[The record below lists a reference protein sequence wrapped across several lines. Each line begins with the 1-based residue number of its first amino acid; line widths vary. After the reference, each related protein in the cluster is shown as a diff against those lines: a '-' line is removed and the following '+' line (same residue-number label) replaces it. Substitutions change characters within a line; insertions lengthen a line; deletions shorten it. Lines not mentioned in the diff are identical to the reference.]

1 MKIRSVSALLITL
14 MAVTLTGCQKHD
26 EDTASGPPASG
37 PAPGA
42 PGSPPIPG
50 AGTPPG
56 TPVNPT
62 GHPTPPAAG
71 STGNEI
77 MIRNVKNALI
87 SQKVYTAKVG
97 VVVNGGAITL
107 TGSVPTSPQKTAAV
121 AAAKQVPGVTS
132 VKDQLKIDAAK

>member
-1 MKIRSVSALLITL
+1 MKSVSLYALLLTL
-14 MAVTLTGCQKHD
+14 AVALTGCQKPA
-26 EDTASGPPASG
+26 EDTANAPPASGPPAS
-37 PAPGA
+37 PPV
-42 PGSPPIPG
+42 PGSG
-50 AGTPPG
+50 APPG

-132 VKDQLKIDAAK
+132 VKDQLKVDAAK

>member
-1 MKIRSVSALLITL
+1 MKSVSLYALFLAL
-14 MAVTLTGCQKHD
+14 AVPLTGCQQHA
-26 EDTASGPPASG
+26 EDTANTPPASG
-37 PAPGA
+37 PAPGIPA
-42 PGSPPIPG
+42 SPPVPGSG
-50 AGTPPG
+50 APPG

-77 MIRNVKNALI
+77 MIRSVKNALI
-87 SQKVYTAKVG
+87 SQKVYTANVG

-132 VKDQLKIDAAK
+132 VKDRLTVGAAK